1 MTTVGIIGAGDWGKN
16 LIRNF
21 HELPDCRLKI
31 CSDLDKKRLDYIKN
45 TYRDVQ
51 VTTNPNDIINDKEIE
66 AIIICSSAISHY
78 SLAKASLSANK
89 HIFIEKPMTL
99 KSTEAEELVKLSSDK
114 KLTLMVGHLLK
125 YHPAVDKL
133 KTMINSG
140 EIGEVYYLYSQRV
153 NLGKIRS
160 DENALWSFAPHDI
173 SIILYLLGKEPINVT
188 ACGQAYLQ
196 KNIHDVVFV
205 NMEFADKKMAHIHL
219 SWLDPHKI
227 RRLTVVG
234 SKKMVVFDDMEP
246 TDKIKIYDRGVDK
259 NLNYETYAEY
269 LTMRIGDMVI
279 PTLKLTEPLKNECK
293 HFLDCVKN
301 KKKPLT
307 DGMDGLRVVKV
318 LESAQRSL
326 EISSLNKSI

>member
-1 MTTVGIIGAGDWGKN
+1 MITIGVIGAGDWGKN

-21 HELPDCRLKI
+21 HELTDCKLKI
-31 CSDLDKKRLDYIKN
+31 CADLDKKRLDYIKN
-45 TYRDVQ
+45 TYKDIQ
-51 VTTNPNDIINDKEIE
+51 VTNNPDEIMNDKGIE
-66 AIIICSSAISHY
+66 AVVICSSAVSHY
-78 SLAKASLSANK
+78 SLAKKSLSAGK
-89 HIFIEKPMTL
+89 HVFVEKPMTL
-99 KSTEAEELVKLSSDK
+99 KSAEAEELVKISDDK

-133 KTMINSG
+133 KSMIDSG

-153 NLGKIRS
+153 NLGKVRS

-173 SIILYLLGKEPINVT
+173 SIILYLMGKEPINIT

-234 SKKMVVFDDMEP
+234 SKKMVVFDDMES

-269 LTMRIGDMVI
+269 LTMRVGDMII

-293 HFLDCVKN
+293 HFLDCIKN
-301 KKKPLT
+301 KKKPIS
-307 DGMDGLRVVKV
+307 DGLDGLRVVKV
-318 LESAQRSL
+318 LESAQQSL
-326 EISSLNKSI
+326 ESANKK